1 MAGRFDFAKKLDIA
15 WCPGCGDFSIRTALL
30 AALEDLDLP
39 QKDLVMVS
47 GIGQAAKMPQYV
59 NSSFFNGLHG
69 RALPVATAIKAVAPD
84 LTVVAEGGD
93 GDMYGEGGNHF
104 LHAARRN
111 PDLTL
116 LVHDNM
122 VYGLTKGQAAPTTR
136 EGMATPVQVF
146 GVTAQH
152 LNPLAL
158 AIGMNIGFVARAFSG
173 DIEGTTDIIEKAIA
187 HKGFSLVDI
196 FQPCVSFNKVN
207 TYQWFKANTYTL
219 DPSYDPRDRAGA
231 FAKAL
236 EEAPYPLG
244 ILYQDDSRPAFEES
258 LHVYAGSRQALR
270 DRRHSRDSLLA
281 AIQARR

>member
-30 AALEDLDLP
+30 AALEELDLP

-47 GIGQAAKMPQYV
+47 GIGQAAMMPQYV

-69 RALPVATAIKAVAPD
+69 RALPAATAIKAVAPD

-111 PDLTL
+111 PDITL

-122 VYGLTKGQAAPTTR
+122 VYGLTKGQAAPTSR
-136 EGMATPVQVF
+136 EGQTTPVQVF

-173 DIEGTTDIIEKAIA
+173 DIEGTKEIFKKAIA
-187 HKGFSLVDI
+187 YKGFSLVDI

-219 DPSYDPRDRAGA
+219 DSGYNPRDRAGA

-244 ILYQDDSRPAFEES
+244 ILYLNEDRAAFEES
-258 LHVYAGSRQALR
+258 LPVYSRSPLALR
-270 DRRHSRDSLLA
+270 DRRHSRDSLQE
-281 AIQARR
+281 AILTRR

>member
-30 AALEDLDLP
+30 AALEELDLP

-122 VYGLTKGQAAPTTR
+122 VYGLTKGQAAPTSR
-136 EGMATPVQVF
+136 EGQTTPVQVF

-173 DIEGTTDIIEKAIA
+173 DIEGTKEILKKAIA
-187 HKGFSLVDI
+187 YKGFSLVDI
-196 FQPCVSFNKVN
+196 FQPCVSFNKIN

-219 DPSYDPRDRAGA
+219 DPGYNPRDRAGA

-244 ILYQDDSRPAFEES
+244 ILYLDESRTPFEAS
-258 LHVYAGSRQALR
+258 LPVYSRSGLALR
-270 DRRHSRDSLLA
+270 DRRHSRDSLRE
-281 AIQARR
+281 AILARR